1 MINLNGEQQE
11 ECKQRR
17 RKKKIEERER
27 IVDMKCA
34 NGEKKLSRK
43 SIDRKEQV
51 VCLELSWTRNQKEIE
66 SHLSD

>member
-1 MINLNGEQQE
+1 MMNLTGEQQE

-34 NGEKKLSRK
+34 NGEKKLSSK
-43 SIDRKEQV
+43 SSESREQV
-51 VCLELSWTRNQKEIE
+51 VCLELSWTRKQNEIE